1 MKEKTYDIAPDMS
14 AEERGQLNL
23 FSDLTAK
30 LLFRRGLRTNDAAQ
44 AFINVDYDAHTHDP
58 FLLKDMDKVV
68 DRILHAHE
76 TGEKICVYS
85 DYDADG
91 VPGAVVM
98 NDFLK
103 KIDFANFSIYIP
115 HRNLEGF
122 GLNDEAVRQI
132 AGEGR
137 TLIITIDC
145 GIADVSQVELANS
158 LGIEVIVTDHHE
170 CGAVLPPAY
179 AIINPK
185 QPGCAYPEKMLCG
198 SGVIFKVIQALI
210 IRGRERKLPG
220 FTMPVGWEKWLLD
233 MVGLATMS
241 DMVPL
246 SGENRVFAKFGLA
259 VLRKSPRKGLV
270 KLLKDAGVDQKN
282 LSEEDVVFTITP
294 RINAASRMGS
304 PETAFR
310 MLATDDE
317 AEAGE
322 TVRHLH
328 KINDER
334 KGTVAAMVRDIK
346 KFVDENLVDHGVASD
361 SPTAPVKKLRVPVI
375 VRGHTDWSPSLLGL
389 AASSIVETYGCPVFL
404 WGRGE
409 GDELKGS
416 CRSDGSAS
424 VVDMMTAL
432 PAGVLET
439 FGGHLMA
446 GGFVAAMTEID
457 RLEETLTEAYKKCL
471 AGAVNNFEKQVD
483 AALTIDDIEWRLHD
497 ELEKLSPFGAGNE
510 KPSFL
515 IRNARISDVSKFG
528 KEKSHIKIIFQKGAP
543 AGGSN
548 YRRSNEVTAIQFFA
562 GDNKK
567 YANLKA
573 GDSINFVAHVE
584 KSTFGGRRELRLRIV
599 DVL

>member
-1 MKEKTYDIAPDMS
+1 MADLTAGDRES
-14 AEERGQLNL
+14 LNL

-30 LLFRRGLRTNDAAQ
+30 LLFRRGVRDNAAAQ
-44 AFINVDYDAHTHDP
+44 AFMNVDYDTQTHNP
-58 FLLKDMDKVV
+58 FLLKDMEKVAT
-68 DRILHAHE
+68 RILKAI
-76 TGEKICVYS
+76 TTSEKICVYS

-91 VPGAVVM
+91 VPGAVVLS
-98 NDFLK
+98 DFFK
-103 KIDFANFSIYIP
+103 KIGFANFSVYIP

-122 GLNDEAVRQI
+122 GLNDAAVKQI

-145 GIADVSQVELANS
+145 GIADVSQVALANS
-158 LGIEVIVTDHHE
+158 RGIEVIVTDHHE
-170 CGAVLPPAY
+170 CGAILPPAF

-185 QPGCAYPEKMLCG
+185 QSGCAYPEKMLCG

-210 IRGRERKLPG
+210 IRGREQGVPG

-246 SGENRVFAKFGLA
+246 TGENRVFAKFGLT
-259 VLRKSPRKGLV
+259 VLRKSPRKGLI

-310 MLATDDE
+310 MLSTDDE

-334 KGTVAAMVRDIK
+334 KGAVAAMVRDIK

-361 SPTAPVKKLRVPVI
+361 TPTAPVKKMRVPVI

-424 VVDMMTAL
+424 VVEMMTAL
-432 PAGVLET
+432 PTGVLET
-439 FGGHLMA
+439 FGGHMMA
-446 GGFVAAMTEID
+446 GGFVASMTEID

-471 AGAVNNFEKQVD
+471 AGAVNNFEKRVD
-483 AALTIDDIEWRLHD
+483 AALGIDDIEWKLHD

-515 IRNARISDVSKFG
+515 IRNARIADILKFG
-528 KEKSHIKIIFQKGAP
+528 KEKSHIKLVFQKSAP
-543 AGGSN
+543 AGGAN
-548 YRRSNEVTAIQFFA
+548 YRRAQEVSAIQFFA

-584 KSTFGGRRELRLRIV
+584 KSTFGGRRELRLRVV
-599 DVL
+599 DVLP